1 MLYDKDIREPLFDFL
16 EETYG
21 KIRIIEEKTTG
32 KSRADIVMVAP
43 DALYGIEIKSDADTY
58 ARLGSQIKDYDQYY
72 DYNIVA
78 VGSSHGLHIS
88 EHVPDYWGIITVE
101 EVDGEINLYFL
112 RKPGMNPRM
121 KWERKLSIL
130 WRTELALLQEWND
143 MPKYKDK
150 SKRFVCQ
157 KINERIPQKISEE
170 KLKYEISELL
180 FERDYNNVEL
190 MMEWAKK
197 RQILAKNQERKN
209 KNRRSVVFGVK

>member
-1 MLYDKDIREPLFDFL
+1 
-16 EETYG
+16 
-21 KIRIIEEKTTG
+21 
-32 KSRADIVMVAP
+32 MVAP

-101 EVDGEINLYFL
+101 EVDGEIDLYFL

-190 MMEWAKK
+190 MKKKKKK
-197 RQILAKNQERKN
+197 RQILAKNKERKN

>member
-1 MLYDKDIREPLFDFL
+1 
-16 EETYG
+16 
-21 KIRIIEEKTTG
+21 
-32 KSRADIVMVAP
+32 
-43 DALYGIEIKSDADTY
+43 
-58 ARLGSQIKDYDQYY
+58 
-72 DYNIVA
+72 
-78 VGSSHGLHIS
+78 
-88 EHVPDYWGIITVE
+88 
-101 EVDGEINLYFL
+101 
-112 RKPGMNPRM
+112 M

-197 RQILAKNQERKN
+197 RQILAKNKERKN